1 MENNM
6 KLKALEISQFVL
18 ATSYLIMI
26 LVRSNWVTGE
36 KNALALF
43 LFCFTYFSLETIKIL
58 IKNKENHEELN
69 KKKFKIILSVLC
81 LILLL
86 LRVFKVI

>member
-43 LFCFTYFSLETIKIL
+43 LLFFTIFSLEIIKIL

-69 KKKFKIILSVLC
+69 KKKFIIILSVLY
-81 LILLL
+81 LIFLL
-86 LRVFKVI
+86 LRVFNVI